1 MPMNPTPS
9 RLPETARARVVE
21 ALNALLADGAD
32 LQTQAKYAHWNL
44 RGPLFGQL
52 HALFDGLAGAA
63 QGFNDEIAERV
74 TTLGG
79 RALGTVRQA
88 AQRSRLPEPAPETSR
103 DLDFAR
109 LLSDRVE
116 RYLVGTRDAR
126 RAAAEAGDED
136 TVDLLT
142 GVAREMEKQGW
153 FLQATLA
160 G

>member
-1 MPMNPTPS
+1 MNPTPS
-9 RLPETARARVVE
+9 RLPEASRVRVIE
-21 ALNALLADGAD
+21 QLNALLADGTD
-32 LQTQAKYAHWNL
+32 LQAQAKYAHWNL
-44 RGPLFGQL
+44 KGPLFAQL
-52 HALFDGLAGAA
+52 HALFDAIAGAA
-63 QGFNDEIAERV
+63 QGFNDEVAERV

-88 AQRSRLPEPAPETSR
+88 AGRSRLAEPAPETSR

-109 LLSDRVE
+109 MLSQRVE
-116 RYLVGTRDAR
+116 RYLDGVREAR
-126 RAAAEAGDED
+126 RAAGEAGDED